1 MTKIQILLKHF
12 RSICITAFFIGVA
25 VIKLNSSDSSPS
37 SLSAVMVIP
46 LAVSFVL
53 SSIYNLIIK
62 KKTYDGEPFINLMK
76 IVWDLAWLLL
86 ALTTSLKLDT
96 LITWG
101 WKTVFFPLWIA
112 YAILITATLVTVS
125 VMLTSLIPLLCCRR
139 KDLSRL
145 LTYVWVNL
153 HSLALCILLPM
164 LVNAVTEACESKADN
179 KYQSLIT
186 ILIAICVYVVVLLL
200 FTLVIVT
207 PLK

>member
-1 MTKIQILLKHF
+1 
-12 RSICITAFFIGVA
+12 
-25 VIKLNSSDSSPS
+25 
-37 SLSAVMVIP
+37 MVIP
-46 LAVSFVL
+46 LTVSFVL

-62 KKTYDGEPFINLMK
+62 KKSYDGEPFINLLK

-86 ALTTSLKLDT
+86 ALTTSLKLDI
-96 LITWG
+96 LITWS

-164 LVNAVTEACESKADN
+164 LVNAVTDACESQEDK
-179 KYQSLIT
+179 KYQNLIN
-186 ILIAICVYVVVLLL
+186 ILIAVCVYVVALLI
-200 FTLVIVT
+200 FTLAILS

>member
-1 MTKIQILLKHF
+1 MTKIQIFLKHT
-12 RSICITAFFIGVA
+12 RSLCITTFFIGVA
-25 VIKLNSSDSSPS
+25 VIQLKSSGSSPS
-37 SLSAVMVIP
+37 KLSAFMVIP
-46 LAVSFVL
+46 LTVSFVL

-62 KKTYDGEPFINLMK
+62 KKSYDGEPFINLLK

-86 ALTTSLKLDT
+86 ALTTSLKLDI
-96 LITWG
+96 LITWS

-164 LVNAVTEACESKADN
+164 LVNAVTDACESQEDK
-179 KYQSLIT
+179 KYQNLIN
-186 ILIAICVYVVVLLL
+186 ILIAVCVYVVALLI
-200 FTLVIVT
+200 FTLAILS